1 LLYKDP
7 VEYYQA
13 IANELA
19 EIIKD
24 SWTSVEIEAVLFDE
38 SIDLEV
44 VYFRPDGSEESRVR
58 TVMIADYFYELA
70 KVVSTK
76 EKGLYKK
83 CKFILKND
91 GNFNVDFEY

>member
-1 LLYKDP
+1 LLFNDP

-13 IANELA
+13 IANELV
-19 EIIKD
+19 EIINEA
-24 SWTSVEIEAVLFDE
+24 WTLVEVEAILFND

-58 TVMIADYFYELA
+58 TIMLADYFYELA
-70 KVVSTK
+70 NVVST
-76 EKGLYKK
+76 EDKGLYKK

-91 GNFNVDFEY
+91 GNFDIDFEY